1 MAMLYQRYGVY
12 GQSITQYVLLC
23 GNIWV
28 AIVIID
34 VYILLDTLNVDIE
47 S

>member
-1 MAMLYQRYGVY
+1 VF
-12 GQSITQYVLLC
+12 GQSITQYILLY

-34 VYILLDTLNVDIE
+34 VYILLDTVNVDIE